1 VNLQVKTTYKPR
13 DVFRSNKYNSIQANI
28 EEIQESGL
36 QVEVFLVRSAD
47 NQADPVSKFQE
58 SSKDLVKSD
67 QWLRGVEWM
76 RKERSS
82 WPVVDVNVQP
92 KREEKAKSGEED
104 EEVNTCQ
111 DQVSTTLLTSQ
122 TQPVKKSKSE
132 KHIFSGTIER
142 CSRVDVLIRA
152 VARVKNIFKNKS
164 FKTKD
169 PSFQDEEDAFSTL
182 VRMEQKIMRMPP
194 KNLLVK
200 NVDGLQ
206 VTSQRWSPQEHI
218 DLFGAPHLPLLPVEE
233 RLGHLL
239 LHRAH
244 RPPRGPCAGDRHTLQ
259 RLRSLK
265 HQVYLFGAVHQVL
278 RKLRSSC
285 VFCLKQKCEK
295 YEPQIKFD
303 NFKTSTI
310 RPWSS
315 ISIDM
320 WGHFL
325 TSDQPRQTTRRTR
338 TIYKKKYVLGVIDNS
353 GLAALNLIP
362 MADAS
367 AKSFCTALMT
377 HFAETNVVASEIYSD
392 CGTNFLA
399 VARQENNN
407 SNNNDNHNDN
417 GDDSVGDLKQS
428 LVSKEIKEQFPGI
441 RWIQTKSNSQW
452 RNGLIERSFGLA
464 KQYVHN
470 VFHTKQT
477 DPLPHFTSEG
487 LWLLC
492 KEMSNFF
499 NQRVISWLKAPG
511 LPLTPNMFLKT
522 YLSPSQEGNEIW
534 SSPYGLE
541 KAFQNLEQY
550 RSKMRQYLRE
560 FYQSASFPAT
570 KWYSQ
575 KNVVAKGD
583 IVLHCRNQSKFSKG
597 TQEYG
602 LVVDFDKDQ
611 RNIEIT
617 VNRKGVKKNV
627 SVDARNLI
635 PILKTVQEN

>member
-1 VNLQVKTTYKPR
+1 
-13 DVFRSNKYNSIQANI
+13 
-28 EEIQESGL
+28 
-36 QVEVFLVRSAD
+36 
-47 NQADPVSKFQE
+47 
-58 SSKDLVKSD
+58 
-67 QWLRGVEWM
+67 M
-76 RKERSS
+76 
-82 WPVVDVNVQP
+82 
-92 KREEKAKSGEED
+92 
-104 EEVNTCQ
+104 
-111 DQVSTTLLTSQ
+111 
-122 TQPVKKSKSE
+122 
-132 KHIFSGTIER
+132 
-142 CSRVDVLIRA
+142 
-152 VARVKNIFKNKS
+152 
-164 FKTKD
+164 
-169 PSFQDEEDAFSTL
+169 
-182 VRMEQKIMRMPP
+182 
-194 KNLLVK
+194 
-200 NVDGLQ
+200 
-206 VTSQRWSPQEHI
+206 
-218 DLFGAPHLPLLPVEE
+218 
-233 RLGHLL
+233 
-239 LHRAH
+239 
-244 RPPRGPCAGDRHTLQ
+244 
-259 RLRSLK
+259 
-265 HQVYLFGAVHQVL
+265 
-278 RKLRSSC
+278 
-285 VFCLKQKCEK
+285 
-295 YEPQIKFD
+295 
-303 NFKTSTI
+303 
-310 RPWSS
+310 
-315 ISIDM
+315 
-320 WGHFL
+320 
-325 TSDQPRQTTRRTR
+325 
-338 TIYKKKYVLGVIDNS
+338 
-353 GLAALNLIP
+353 
-362 MADAS
+362 
-367 AKSFCTALMT
+367 
-377 HFAETNVVASEIYSD
+377 
-392 CGTNFLA
+392 
-399 VARQENNN
+399 
-407 SNNNDNHNDN
+407 
-417 GDDSVGDLKQS
+417 
-428 LVSKEIKEQFPGI
+428 SKEIKEQFPGI
-441 RWIQTKSNSQW
+441 RWIQTKPNSQF

-499 NQRVISWLKAPG
+499 NQRVISWLKSPG

>member
-1 VNLQVKTTYKPR
+1 MHH
-13 DVFRSNKYNSIQANI
+13 RSN
-28 EEIQESGL
+28 
-36 QVEVFLVRSAD
+36 V
-47 NQADPVSKFQE
+47 
-58 SSKDLVKSD
+58 
-67 QWLRGVEWM
+67 
-76 RKERSS
+76 
-82 WPVVDVNVQP
+82 
-92 KREEKAKSGEED
+92 
-104 EEVNTCQ
+104 
-111 DQVSTTLLTSQ
+111 TTL
-122 TQPVKKSKSE
+122 
-132 KHIFSGTIER
+132 
-142 CSRVDVLIRA
+142 
-152 VARVKNIFKNKS
+152 
-164 FKTKD
+164 
-169 PSFQDEEDAFSTL
+169 
-182 VRMEQKIMRMPP
+182 
-194 KNLLVK
+194 
-200 NVDGLQ
+200 
-206 VTSQRWSPQEHI
+206 
-218 DLFGAPHLPLLPVEE
+218 
-233 RLGHLL
+233 
-239 LHRAH
+239 
-244 RPPRGPCAGDRHTLQ
+244 
-259 RLRSLK
+259 
-265 HQVYLFGAVHQVL
+265 
-278 RKLRSSC
+278 
-285 VFCLKQKCEK
+285 
-295 YEPQIKFD
+295 
-303 NFKTSTI
+303 KTSTI
-310 RPWSS
+310 KPWSS
-315 ISIDM
+315 VSIDM

-325 TSDQPRQTTRRTR
+325 TSDAPRQTTRRTR
-338 TIYKKKYVLGVIDNS
+338 TIYKKKYVLGIIDNS

-377 HFAETNVVASEIYSD
+377 HFAETNVVASEIFSD

-550 RSKMRQYLRE
+550 RSKMKQYLRE
-560 FYQSASFPAT
+560 FYQSSTFPAT
-570 KWYSQ
+570 KWYTQ

-583 IVLHCRNQSKFSKG
+583 VVLHCRNQSKFSKG
-597 TQEYG
+597 TQEHG